1 VKKYT
6 ALIVCAIGMSS
17 SLLEAKAV
25 EAAQNNGAELDISS
39 CSTAEV
45 GIYDFKARPVDI
57 VLVAPQV
64 RFKKRSIAQLVNPLG
79 IVVEDIDPVTYGM
92 VDGDKLFAQIA
103 RAVKKPD

>member
-1 VKKYT
+1 MKKYT

-17 SLLEAKAV
+17 SMLEEKAV
-25 EAAQNNGAELDISS
+25 EAARKNGADLAISS

-45 GIYDFKARPVDI
+45 GIYDFKAHPVDI

-64 RFKKRSIAQLVNPLG
+64 RFKKRSIEQLVAALG
-79 IVVEDIDPVTYGM
+79 IVVEHIDPVTYGM

-103 RAVKKPD
+103 GAVKRSD